1 MTSFTVVIIIWVIY
15 QLVLS
20 LLKKDNRKPA
30 GKSPDPPKS
39 PDGRSIRE
47 VWQEASRGSWREQM
61 QQALKEASRQAEE
74 WTAYA
79 EPSKADEAGNRP
91 KDPMQ
96 TEGIIGSGGIQGTGI
111 TQGSKGTSAG
121 EEMPGIGAGI
131 GTSSVDT
138 MPRSAQVPGTPSFS
152 LRDTE
157 LVQGVIWSEIL
168 GKPRA
173 LRPFR
178 GPRS

>member
-30 GKSPDPPKS
+30 GKFPDPPKS

-79 EPSKADEAGNRP
+79 EPSKADEAENRP

-96 TEGIIGSGGIQGTGI
+96 TEGILDSGGIQGAGI

-121 EEMPGIGAGI
+121 EEMPGI
-131 GTSSVDT
+131 DT
-138 MPRSAQVPGTPSFS
+138 MPRGAQVPSTPCFS
-152 LRDTE
+152 LRDTD

-173 LRPFR
+173 QRPFR